1 MGKNLIVSRGLIK
14 HNGVFY
20 EAGDVIEGVSP
31 QDEMRAE
38 LLECGQ
44 VYEAEPVDDPGGDG
58 SGAGG
63 PGGDGSSTGSP
74 GGDDSGA
81 GSPGGDG
88 SGASVPG
95 GDGSST
101 GSPGGDGSGAGGPG
115 GDGSGTGGPGGDG
128 SGAGGPGEDGSD
140 AGGPGGDG
148 SGAGGEPPIA
158 AAKVQKM
165 SKDDLVKLAIASNVD
180 LSSCTNNEQRAA
192 AIIAALGLK

>member
-101 GSPGGDGSGAGGPG
+101 GSPGGDGSGAGG
-115 GDGSGTGGPGGDG
+115 
-128 SGAGGPGEDGSD
+128 
-140 AGGPGGDG
+140 
-148 SGAGGEPPIA
+148 EPPIA